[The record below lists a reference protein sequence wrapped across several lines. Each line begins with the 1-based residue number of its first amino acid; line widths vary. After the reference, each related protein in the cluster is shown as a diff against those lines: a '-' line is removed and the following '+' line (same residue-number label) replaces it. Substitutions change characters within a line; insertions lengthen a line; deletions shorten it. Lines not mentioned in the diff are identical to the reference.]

1 MILNENLPGE
11 EIEKFIE
18 KIKNIKII
26 LFVEKYKNKEKLIKS
41 GIYRIYENGEI
52 DIEKIKT
59 IIKENNY
66 TRELEEEIKNL
77 RKIIEEKNNKKNKIL
92 INKKEK
98 KGKIISIIGTNPRSK
113 LLFIYKK
120 IKINK
125 KFRKKIILISF
136 DWINKRIEKEL
147 LEKNIEIAQINNI
160 FFSSNNIEKIEK
172 YIKNIKKQYDYILIN
187 HSTESFFELNKE
199 VLKKAEKIYFIIEKN
214 IKEMLLSKNLLK
226 IYTDIWNINEDKI
239 EILINQIKKNKITK
253 KYKNKKIVK
262 IPYKTQIEENI
273 WI

>member
-98 KGKIISIIGTNPRSK
+98 KG
-113 LLFIYKK
+113 
-120 IKINK
+120 
-125 KFRKKIILISF
+125 
-136 DWINKRIEKEL
+136 
-147 LEKNIEIAQINNI
+147 
-160 FFSSNNIEKIEK
+160 
-172 YIKNIKKQYDYILIN
+172 
-187 HSTESFFELNKE
+187 
-199 VLKKAEKIYFIIEKN
+199 
-214 IKEMLLSKNLLK
+214 
-226 IYTDIWNINEDKI
+226 
-239 EILINQIKKNKITK
+239 
-253 KYKNKKIVK
+253 
-262 IPYKTQIEENI
+262 
-273 WI
+273 

>member
-1 MILNENLPGE
+1 
-11 EIEKFIE
+11 
-18 KIKNIKII
+18 
-26 LFVEKYKNKEKLIKS
+26 
-41 GIYRIYENGEI
+41 
-52 DIEKIKT
+52 
-59 IIKENNY
+59 
-66 TRELEEEIKNL
+66 
-77 RKIIEEKNNKKNKIL
+77 
-92 INKKEK
+92 
-98 KGKIISIIGTNPRSK
+98 
-113 LLFIYKK
+113 
-120 IKINK
+120 

-214 IKEMLLSKNLLK
+214 VKEMLLSKNLLK
-226 IYTDIWNINEDKI
+226 IYTDIWNINENKI